1 MKKYLIFLICLICGC
16 QNKITLTCK
25 YIDQTSIYGKKTIT
39 DIIIFKNNIPIIYK
53 KNIYFTINNEI
64 KEKNNIHKIIKL
76 EGKALKKYIRGK
88 YKIQKQNNTIN
99 MNFTSYKKFDLSY
112 ITTNTNY
119 EDIKQDYESKGFEC
133 K

>member
-25 YIDQTSIYGKKTIT
+25 YIDQTSIYGKKAIT